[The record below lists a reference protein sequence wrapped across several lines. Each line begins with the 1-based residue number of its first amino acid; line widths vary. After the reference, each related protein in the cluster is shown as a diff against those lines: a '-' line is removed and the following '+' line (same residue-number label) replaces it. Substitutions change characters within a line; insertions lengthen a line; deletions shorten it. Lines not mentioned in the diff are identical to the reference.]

1 MTQTTTLD
9 PVFQRMIEDLVA
21 RNRGPASQKHMLR
34 AYKRFATWLGRSPG
48 TATAD
53 DLRNFQ
59 RHLAETKVST
69 STRNAT
75 MSGLR
80 FLHRVT
86 LRRHDLAAEIY
97 HLKEPLKVPLIL
109 DADEVKR
116 LLLMA
121 PTLRDRLLLS
131 LGYGAGLRAGEVL
144 RLRVKHIDSAQM
156 IIRVEQGKG
165 EKDRLVMLS
174 PEMLA
179 QLRQWWTERPTRF
192 DGVAPMQERLLFPSR
207 KTGAP
212 LATHTLNNIFHQAAR
227 AAGIR
232 KSVNLHSLRH
242 SFATHLYDRGT
253 DIRTIQALLGHS
265 KLETT
270 ARYARVATG
279 LISSVTSPLDD
290 LDIPRRK
297 RRDGKNKT

>member
-34 AYKRFATWLGRSPG
+34 AYKRFAAWLGRSPG

-97 HLKEPLKVPLIL
+97 
-109 DADEVKR
+109 
-116 LLLMA
+116 
-121 PTLRDRLLLS
+121 LR
-131 LGYGAGLRAGEVL
+131 
-144 RLRVKHIDSAQM
+144 
-156 IIRVEQGKG
+156 
-165 EKDRLVMLS
+165 
-174 PEMLA
+174 
-179 QLRQWWTERPTRF
+179 W
-192 DGVAPMQERLLFPSR
+192 
-207 KTGAP
+207 
-212 LATHTLNNIFHQAAR
+212 
-227 AAGIR
+227 
-232 KSVNLHSLRH
+232 LHSFGRLDEWIVC
-242 SFATHLYDRGT
+242 L
-253 DIRTIQALLGHS
+253 
-265 KLETT
+265 T
-270 ARYARVATG
+270 ARTVVRANQEQR
-279 LISSVTSPLDD
+279 
-290 LDIPRRK
+290 
-297 RRDGKNKT
+297 